1 MQKRVQEL
9 SERFRNELGRYYY
22 VTPTSYLILINT
34 FKTKLA
40 SKRDI
45 IQGLVAKYGKGL
57 KALAKATITVNELKA
72 NLEVLIPQVKEKS
85 EQAGK
90 KAIEIEKKRKEV
102 EIEQADCALQED

>member
-1 MQKRVQEL
+1 M

-102 EIEQADCALQED
+102 EIEQADCAL